1 MRMLDISDLTGVGVA
16 GPVRDH
22 PPVRSQLLPDP
33 AGAGPV
39 PVTPRPHRL
48 PARPLRP
55 HQCPG

>member
-33 AGAGPV
+33 AGAGPGA
-39 PVTPRPHRL
+39 VTPRSPRL
-48 PARPLRP
+48 PAGSLRP
-55 HQCPG
+55 DQCPG